1 MLDDHET
8 VDLTAQEGVQEGRV
22 VAEGHASVRLAVG
35 AEHVSMRKHPVAAK
49 DLAVVDGNEANR
61 TNAVKKLLARNVR
74 S

>member
-1 MLDDHET
+1 
-8 VDLTAQEGVQEGRV
+8 
-22 VAEGHASVRLAVG
+22 
-35 AEHVSMRKHPVAAK
+35 MRKHPVAAK